1 MVQCVRVWLRENL
14 SADIC
19 ADIYVCGERERDFLV
34 QSHTKLS
41 NCHSTL
47 KGPPNSHSNLSSCLC
62 HAVLIAPNPKILQI
76 VSISLSSFMHER
88 MGSWDQLCWI
98 CLVYNF
104 HKIVNSKIIL
114 WCFFSSSEE
123 GKKDDV
129 PLAEFMYL
137 VFTHMPG
144 ESSHSGDSG
153 LCCTC
158 MTSFE
163 R

>member
-1 MVQCVRVWLRENL
+1 MCACVCDWER
-14 SADIC
+14 
-19 ADIYVCGERERDFLV
+19 IYQLTYVLKSMCVEREINFLV

-41 NCHSTL
+41 NCHCTL
-47 KGPPNSHSNLSSCLC
+47 MGPPNSHSNLSSCLC
-62 HAVLIAPNPKILQI
+62 HAVLIAPNPKILQLM
-76 VSISLSSFMHER
+76 SISLSSFMHER
-88 MGSWDQLCWI
+88 MGSWDRLCWI
-98 CLVYNF
+98 CVVFNF
-104 HKIVNSKIIL
+104 HKIVNIKIIL
-114 WCFFSSSEE
+114 WRFFSCSEE

-129 PLAEFMYL
+129 PLAEFMYR

>member
-1 MVQCVRVWLRENL
+1 MCV
-14 SADIC
+14 
-19 ADIYVCGERERDFLV
+19 EREIHFLV

-41 NCHSTL
+41 NCHCTL
-47 KGPPNSHSNLSSCLC
+47 MGPPNSHSNLSSCLC
-62 HAVLIAPNPKILQI
+62 HAVLIAPNPKILQLM
-76 VSISLSSFMHER
+76 SISLSSFMHER
-88 MGSWDQLCWI
+88 MGSWDRLCWI
-98 CLVYNF
+98 CVVFNF

-114 WCFFSSSEE
+114 WRFFSCSEE

-129 PLAEFMYL
+129 PLAEFMSL